1 MTTKDT
7 DMPAESAPAPAPI
20 AVMSQMLG
28 GFQVSQALYV
38 IAKLDIATLLDDG
51 PLSLDELARRTGAHA
66 GVLRR
71 LVRTL
76 ASIGVFAT
84 EGDLVRTTPLGAVL
98 SRRHPASLH
107 AVAHFW
113 METHY
118 RPFGELLRTART
130 GETAATYQ
138 LGEHFF
144 NWVAADPDRSALQSR
159 AMAEVTAG
167 LRAGMFDSY
176 ELPDGAVVA
185 DIGGAD
191 GAVLLTLLARHPG
204 RRGIVF
210 DLPGVVPTAEAR
222 IREAGLADRI
232 VTSGGD
238 FFAEVP
244 EADIYVLAY
253 ILHDWDDA
261 SALRIL
267 GSIAAAAKPGAR
279 LLIVEGIVPEGDVAH
294 LTKMVDLTML
304 AVNTGG
310 ERTAAEY
317 RNLLSTAGFTLDS
330 IVDTPSPF
338 SIIEATR

>member
-1 MTTKDT
+1 M
-7 DMPAESAPAPAPI
+7 
-20 AVMSQMLG
+20 
-28 GFQVSQALYV
+28 
-38 IAKLDIATLLDDG
+38 
-51 PLSLDELARRTGAHA
+51 
-66 GVLRR
+66 
-71 LVRTL
+71 
-76 ASIGVFAT
+76 
-84 EGDLVRTTPLGAVL
+84 
-98 SRRHPASLH
+98 
-107 AVAHFW
+107 
-113 METHY
+113 
-118 RPFGELLRTART
+118 LRTART

-144 NWVAADPDRSALQSR
+144 HWVAADPDRSALQSR

-167 LRAGMFDSY
+167 LRAGMFDGY
-176 ELPDGAVVA
+176 ALPDGDVVA

-191 GAVLLTLLARHPG
+191 GSVLLTLLAQHPG

-210 DLPGVVPTAEAR
+210 DLPGIVPTAEAR
-222 IREAGLADRI
+222 IRESGLADTV

-253 ILHDWDDA
+253 ILHDWDDV

-267 GSIAAAAKPGAR
+267 GSIAATAKPGAR

-317 RNLLSTAGFTLDS
+317 RDLLSAGGFTLDR

-338 SIIEATR
+338 SIIEATLRP